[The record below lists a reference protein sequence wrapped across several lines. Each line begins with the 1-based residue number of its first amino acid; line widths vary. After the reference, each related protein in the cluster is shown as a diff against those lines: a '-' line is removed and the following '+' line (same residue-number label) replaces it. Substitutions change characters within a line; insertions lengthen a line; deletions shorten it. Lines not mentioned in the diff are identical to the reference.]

1 MTSEVFIAV
10 LSFLG
15 TAAGSIVSILTANAL
30 TNYKIEELTKK
41 VEKHNSVID
50 RVYKLEQGQAVT
62 EETIKVA
69 NHRIEDLEHKTEV
82 LLK

>member
-1 MTSEVFIAV
+1 MTSEVLIAV

-62 EETIKVA
+62 EQTIKVA

>member
-1 MTSEVFIAV
+1 MTSEVLIAV

>member
-1 MTSEVFIAV
+1 MTSEVIIAV

-15 TAAGSIVSILTANAL
+15 TAAGSIVSIMTANAL
-30 TNYKIEELTKK
+30 TNYKIDELTKR

-50 RVYKLEQGQAVT
+50 RVYKLEEKAAVT

-69 NHRIEDLEHKTEV
+69 NNRIKDLEHKTEV

>member
-1 MTSEVFIAV
+1 MTSEVIIAV

>member
-62 EETIKVA
+62 EETIKVV
-69 NHRIEDLEHKTEV
+69 NNRIKDLEHKTEV